1 MTTDISLDIASLS
14 ARLAARELRPAD
26 VAETVL
32 RRAQCWSDHG
42 IWIRPPD
49 AEGLLIEARALE
61 RRFAA
66 APRLP
71 PLYGIPFAVKDN
83 IDVAGLPTTAGCPG
97 FAYQPA
103 GDAAVVARLR
113 AAGALPVGKTNM
125 DQFATGLVGVRSPHG
140 PTRNAFDRRYIAGG
154 SSSGSAVAVAAG
166 LVSFALGTDTAG
178 SGRVPAAFNHIVGLK
193 PTRGHVSNRGT
204 VPACRSL
211 DCVSVFALCCAD
223 AAAVLDVAGGFD
235 GDDPFARRAPATAPA
250 LADGFRFAVPDSA
263 ELWFDGDSEAQRLFQ
278 ASAEA
283 LATAGGTP
291 VTVSIEPLLEA
302 ARLLYEGPWI
312 AERHAALGSFLEQH
326 PEAVDPVVAGVI
338 GAAAGYTAADAYRAF
353 YRLRELRRQA
363 AAIWRRADVLLVPT
377 TPTIYTI
384 DAVLAEPV
392 ALNTRLG
399 HYTNFLNLMDL
410 CGLSVPAGF
419 RADGLPLGVTLCAP
433 AWCEALLCALG
444 QRLHAARTHLAGAT
458 GLGLPPALEAPRPA
472 PDTVDLAVVGAHL
485 EGQPLHHQLADR
497 GARLLARTRT
507 AADYRLYALAGSEP
521 AKPGLVR
528 VCGGGAA
535 IEVEV
540 YRLSTTAFGEFTAGV
555 PAPLAIG
562 SLELEDGSRVKGF
575 VCEPWALD
583 QAREITAYGGWRA
596 YLAASPV
603 ATPIHSTEV

>member
-14 ARLAARELRPAD
+14 ARLAARELRPSD
-26 VAETVL
+26 VAETIL
-32 RRAQCWSDHG
+32 LRAQRWANHG
-42 IWIRPPD
+42 IWIQPPD
-49 AEGLLIEARALE
+49 AERLLGEARALE
-61 RRFAA
+61 HRFAGA
-66 APRLP
+66 GQLP

-83 IDVAGLPTTAGCPG
+83 IDLGGLPTTAGCPG
-97 FAYQPA
+97 FAYPPA

-125 DQFATGLVGVRSPHG
+125 DQFATGLVGLRSPHG
-140 PTRNAFDRRYIAGG
+140 PTRNPFDPRYIAGG

-166 LVSFALGTDTAG
+166 LASFALGTDTAG
-178 SGRVPAAFNHIVGLK
+178 SGRVPAAFNNIVGLK
-193 PTRGHVSNRGT
+193 PTRGRVSNRGT

-235 GDDPFARRAPATAPA
+235 PHDPFARRAPGAAPPVA
-250 LADGFRFAVPDSA
+250 QGFRFAVPGSA
-263 ELWFDGDSEAQRLFQ
+263 ELWFDGDDEADWLFR
-278 ASAEA
+278 ASTAT
-283 LATAGGTP
+283 LAAVGGTP

-302 ARLLYEGPWI
+302 ARLLYEGPWV
-312 AERHAALGSFLEQH
+312 AERHAALGDFLEHH
-326 PEAVDPVVAGVI
+326 PEAADPVVAEVI

-363 AAIWRRADVLLVPT
+363 EAIWQQADLLVVPT
-377 TPTIYTI
+377 TPSIYTI
-384 DAVLAEPV
+384 EAVQAEPV
-392 ALNTRLG
+392 TLNARLG

-410 CGLSVPAGF
+410 CGLAVPAGF
-419 RADGLPLGVTLCAP
+419 RTDGLPLGVTLCAP
-433 AWCEALLCALG
+433 AWSEVLLCSVG
-444 QRLHAARTHLAGAT
+444 QRLHAARTRLAGAT
-458 GLGLPPALEAPRPA
+458 NLPLPEALPAPRAA

-507 AADYRLYALAGSEP
+507 APGYRLYALAGTQP

-528 VCGGGAA
+528 DRDSGDA

-540 YRLSTTAFGEFTAGV
+540 YRLSTTAFGEFTALV

-562 SLELEDGSRVKGF
+562 SLELADGARVKGF

-583 QAREITAYGGWRA
+583 QARDITAYGGWRA
-596 YLAASPV
+596 YLAASAV
-603 ATPIHSTEV
+603 ATPTHTTEV